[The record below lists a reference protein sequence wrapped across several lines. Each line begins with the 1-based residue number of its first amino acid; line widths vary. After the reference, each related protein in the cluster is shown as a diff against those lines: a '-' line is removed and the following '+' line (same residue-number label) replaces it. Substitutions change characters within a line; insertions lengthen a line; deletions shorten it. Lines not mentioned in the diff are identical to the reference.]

1 MQDELVR
8 HGCLAGI
15 RRTKEHLNG
24 ILSSRWVTQRVGLM
38 GYLCFREVKN
48 TGGGYHVFKLV
59 RFGSY
64 VYILVSGSFI
74 WMISKLMRE
83 ICAVECVGCCVG

>member
-1 MQDELVR
+1 MR

-24 ILSSRWVTQRVGLM
+24 ILSSRLVTQRVGLM

-48 TGGGYHVFKLV
+48 TGGGYHVFNWLGSV
-59 RFGSY
+59 RMCTY
-64 VYILVSGSFI
+64 WSGSFI

-83 ICAVECVGCCVG
+83 ICAVECVGCRVG

>member
-24 ILSSRWVTQRVGLM
+24 IFSSRWVTQRVGLM
-38 GYLCFREVKN
+38 GYLCFREV
-48 TGGGYHVFKLV
+48 GGYHVFNRLGSV
-59 RFGSY
+59 RMCTY
-64 VYILVSGSFI
+64 WSGSFI

-83 ICAVECVGCCVG
+83 ICAVECVGCRVG